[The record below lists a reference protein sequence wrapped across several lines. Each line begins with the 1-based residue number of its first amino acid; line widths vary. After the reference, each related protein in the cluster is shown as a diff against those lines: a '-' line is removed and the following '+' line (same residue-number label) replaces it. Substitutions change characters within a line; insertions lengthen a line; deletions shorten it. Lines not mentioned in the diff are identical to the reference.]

1 MPLNANRAITL
12 RDAERLALVPAYS
25 CAHEIGTADRF
36 AWLAMPDRC
45 DGWASYASQALT
57 RNARACTSFEGAL

>member
-12 RDAERLALVPAYS
+12 RDAERIALAPAYS

-36 AWLAMPDRC
+36 AWLAWPDRC
-45 DGWASYASQALT
+45 DGRASYAPQAST
-57 RNARACTSFEGAL
+57 RNARACTSFEAAL